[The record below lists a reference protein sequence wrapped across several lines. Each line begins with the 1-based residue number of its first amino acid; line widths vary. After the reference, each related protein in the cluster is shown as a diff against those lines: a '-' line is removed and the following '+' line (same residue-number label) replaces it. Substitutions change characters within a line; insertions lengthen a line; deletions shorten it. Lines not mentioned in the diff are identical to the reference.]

1 MAGDTLTTADAIL
14 KQHYAS
20 GPLLNLAA
28 QQNTTYG
35 LLTKKNKRTN
45 TSGGGRSWTQ
55 PIRISYP
62 GGGSADFAT
71 AMAATNN
78 ASGFGVFTVTRKSHY
93 RLAKMSTELV
103 EATDTGAEDAFEDMI
118 DELDRGIEAEA
129 NYLNFRLFRSQGG
142 SSGVMTN
149 SAFNTTIITLNDPS
163 DAWAWVKNDVINLA
177 NTDGTSG
184 AIKAGSLT
192 VASVQRTA
200 GTITTTANISTGV
213 ATAAQND
220 NLFLAGDFAAV
231 NTAISG
237 FRDWMPDAAPSATPF
252 YGQDRSIE
260 PEMLGGLRVDAS
272 TSGAP
277 VHEVLIDMMAKGDQF
292 GAMFDTFIMHPLAT
306 ADLTKQLEGKW
317 AIVKAQDYD
326 GDAEVGYKGWNVSL
340 NGKDVTIVTD
350 RHCPQKRVYGLQI
363 DTWTLFSAGTAPMF
377 LQKRTGAILKV
388 SENADALEAR
398 IGQYAN
404 LSNKGPGWNVVGL
417 LP

>member
-1 MAGDTLTTADAIL
+1 MAGDTLTTADAVL

-20 GPLLNLAA
+20 GPLLNMAA

-35 LLTKKNKRTN
+35 LLSKKNKRTS
-45 TSGGGRSWTQ
+45 TTGGGRSWTQ

-62 GGGSADFAT
+62 GGGSSDFAT

-93 RLAKMSTELV
+93 RLAQMQTELL
-103 EATDTGAEDAFEDMI
+103 EATETGAEDAFEDMI

-129 NYLNFRLFRSQGG
+129 NYLNFRLFRGSGG
-142 SSGVMTN
+142 ASGVITN
-149 SAFNTTIITLNDPS
+149 ANLATPVATLSDPS
-163 DAWAWVKNDVINLA
+163 DAWAWVKSDIANLA

-184 AIKAGSLT
+184 AIKSGTLT
-192 VASVQRTA
+192 VASVQRSA
-200 GTITTTANISTGV
+200 GTITFTQNISTGV
-213 ATAAQND
+213 ATAATGD
-220 NLFLAGDFAAV
+220 HLFLLGDFGLAG
-231 NTAISG
+231 SG
-237 FRDWMPDAAPSATPF
+237 FSDWIPDTAPTSTLF

-272 TSGAP
+272 NSGAP

-292 GAMFDTFIMHPLAT
+292 GANFDCIVMNPLAT

-317 AIVKAQDYD
+317 VIMKAQDYD

-340 NGKDVTIVTD
+340 NGKDVTILTD
-350 RHCPQKRVYGLQI
+350 RVCPQKHVYGLQL

-377 LQKRTGAILKV
+377 LQKRTGTILKV
-388 SENADALEAR
+388 AENADAIQAR
-398 IGQYAN
+398 IGEYWN
-404 LSNKGPGWNVVGL
+404 LSNKGPGWNVVGI